1 MSVALLCV
9 AGVALDALLGEPRRW
24 HPLVAFGRM
33 ADRIE
38 QRFNSGGRGWRSHG
52 VTAWVLAV
60 IPLTILATALSWLPY
75 IGWLVDILA
84 LYCALG
90 MRSLGEH
97 VQPVADALRRQDLD
111 EARTRVGYL
120 VSRQTSELDATDVAR
135 AATESVLENGSDAVF
150 AAIFWFAVA
159 GAPGVVLYR
168 LSNTLD
174 AMWGYRNE
182 RFERFGWAAARIDDV
197 LNYIPARRLAYRVA
211 AKKYREQ
218 RLNVAPRTVDL
229 SPEDQARYER
239 ERDHQQRVMATFST
253 PLPADALR
261 MRQPVPGRRSSSFGL
276 RRVFNGQARNPHSGM
291 DIAAATGTPVVAP
304 LPGRVIDVGDYFF
317 NGGTVWLDHGGGLL
331 SMYCHLSGV
340 DCAVG
345 EQLATGQAFCR
356 VGATGRVTGPH
367 LHWGVICPSSSTMV

>member
-9 AGVALDALLGEPRRW
+9 AGVALDALFGEPKRW

-60 IPLTILATALSWLPY
+60 VPLTILATALSWLPY

-97 VQPVADALRRQDLD
+97 VQPVAGALRANDLD

-120 VSRQTSELDATDVAR
+120 VSRQTSELDATEVAR

-150 AAIFWFAVA
+150 AALFWFAVA

-182 RFERFGWAAARIDDV
+182 RFERFGWAAARIDDL
-197 LNYIPARRLAYRVA
+197 LNYIPARLVALTYAVLGKTRLALTCWR
-211 AKKYREQ
+211 KQ
-218 RLNVAPRTVDL
+218 APLWD
-229 SPEDQARYER
+229 SPNAGP
-239 ERDHQQRVMATFST
+239 VMASGAGALGVELGGAAIYHGELHER
-253 PLPADALR
+253 PQLGEGVPADADSIGRGSTNAARR
-261 MRQPVPGRRSSSFGL
+261 M
-276 RRVFNGQARNPHSGM
+276 
-291 DIAAATGTPVVAP
+291 VVVTD
-304 LPGRVIDVGDYFF
+304 LV
-317 NGGTVWLDHGGGLL
+317 
-331 SMYCHLSGV
+331 C
-340 DCAVG
+340 G
-345 EQLATGQAFCR
+345 E
-356 VGATGRVTGPH
+356 
-367 LHWGVICPSSSTMV
+367 